1 MSTKDIF
8 SPVILTSIAVFKKK
22 KIHPIVLLVVYSY
35 SKFISRFV
43 PVGIIGAFWSQGGL
57 SRKVLLMYVHL

>member
-8 SPVILTSIAVFKKK
+8 SPVILTSIAVFKKKK

-43 PVGIIGAFWSQGGL
+43 PVGIIGAF
-57 SRKVLLMYVHL
+57 